1 METSLHKISNEYT
14 APNKVTLI
22 PAGKT
27 FFQLLEKRIREATD
41 TIHLQVYIFSNDFTG
56 RQVANALKEAAGR
69 NVRVFLLADGYASQ
83 SLPKSFI
90 RELEGAGI
98 NFRFFEPVFKSRFF
112 YFGRRLHHKIAV
124 FDTKYA
130 LVGGINIA
138 DRYND
143 LPGQTA
149 WLDFALEAEGA
160 VVPGLCNLCW
170 KTWNGFRR
178 NIPLPDCLENPDDL
192 QIPSAESSSV
202 RMRRNDWVRRKNE
215 ITATYVSMLRGSERE
230 VMILGSYF
238 LPGRVIR
245 KQIMYALKRGVQ
257 ISVVTAGRTD
267 VLLSK
272 FAERW
277 LYDWLL
283 RAGVAVYEYQ
293 GNILH
298 GKLAVCDEKWM
309 TIGSYNIN
317 NISTYASIE
326 LNLDVRNEFF
336 ARAVRT
342 RLENIIEQDC
352 IRITPTELR
361 KKKNIFSQLLHWFSY
376 QFIRTVFYLFTFYF
390 KHLN

>member
-1 METSLHKISNEYT
+1 MDTSVHKFSNEYT
-14 APNKVTLI
+14 APNNVSLI
-22 PAGKT
+22 PAGNT

-56 RQVANALKEAAGR
+56 KQVVTALKEAAGR
-69 NVRVFLLADGYASQ
+69 KVRVFLMADGYASQ

-90 RELEGAGI
+90 RELEEAGI
-98 NFRFFEPVFKSRFF
+98 YFRFFEPVFKSRYF
-112 YFGRRLHHKIAV
+112 YFGRRMHHKIAV
-124 FDTKYA
+124 FDSSYA

-143 LPGQTA
+143 LPDQTA
-149 WLDFALEAEGA
+149 WLDFALEVQGA

-170 KTWNGFRR
+170 KTWNGFSR
-178 NIPLPDCLENPDDL
+178 NIQLPECLESPADF
-192 QIPSAESSSV
+192 QIPSAEPVLV

-215 ITATYVSMLRGSERE
+215 ITTTYVSMFRGSERE
-230 VMILGSYF
+230 VMILCSYF

-257 ISVVTAGRTD
+257 VRVITAGRTD

-272 FAERW
+272 YAERW

-326 LNLDVRNEFF
+326 LNLDVRNDSF
-336 ARAVRT
+336 AGAVRT
-342 RLENIIEQDC
+342 RLEKIIEQDC
-352 IRITPTELR
+352 IRITITELR